1 MNRNTWITT
10 PVRERRR
17 VQGFTTCSASLN
29 LLLFGALLVI
39 ALRVVPGYVE
49 YLTVKDVI
57 TRAAQ
62 EHDPRSE
69 TVTDLKMRIAKL
81 LNTNQIYDVSA
92 DNIKVYRE
100 RGVIVI
106 DARYEKRF
114 PFFWILDGVMKF
126 DDLLVETAQA
136 GRA

>member
-10 PVRERRR
+10 PVRERRS
-17 VQGFTTCSASLN
+17 VQGFTIWSASLN

-81 LNTNQIYDVSA
+81 LNTNQIYDVSV

>member
-10 PVRERRR
+10 PVRERRS
-17 VQGFTTCSASLN
+17 VQGFTIWSASLN

>member
-10 PVRERRR
+10 PVRERRS
-17 VQGFTTCSASLN
+17 VQGFTIWSASLN

-49 YLTVKDVI
+49 YLTFKDVI